1 MDINRLQTERT
12 LLNIRDE
19 LNRLSV
25 FQDQMIFD
33 LNQGILL
40 NQQYMN

>member
-1 MDINRLQTERT
+1 MDINRLQAERT

-40 NQQYMN
+40 NQQ